1 MIKKKS
7 SNTNTFIN
15 YVLNKNTE
23 VELIFIS
30 YIDKK
35 NNDNSIIFYDIDNVL
50 TMKQGEFLLLF
61 LNADFS
67 NDNMAQKTFFSYLSK
82 NIREELKNFNSLNE
96 LSDFQYRLRN
106 CINFVFE
113 YKTYTESYENQF
125 KDYITNAQSNM
136 SISDKK
142 QNITVLLDT
151 KINEKNGN
159 YDKVNT
165 SMLKDFGYTHDVYF
179 VDSIPSLLYI
189 MLKEFTIFK
198 TLPIRKC
205 KNCGKF
211 FMAQNRKDELYCN
224 NLFEDKGKTCKQLG
238 AMSTY
243 IQKLE
248 ENPVLAL
255 YKNMIKR
262 KHMRVKRNSDN
273 IDMAT
278 NFEDWKEQAK
288 DQYEKYKNNEITDK
302 EFEKWLNKNE

>member
-1 MIKKKS
+1 MIKKKY
-7 SNTNTFIN
+7 NNINTFIN
-15 YVLNKNTE
+15 YAVNKNTE
-23 VELIFIS
+23 VELIFINS
-30 YIDKK
+30 FDKK
-35 NNDNSIIFYDIDNVL
+35 NNDNSIIFYDIDNVI

-61 LNADFS
+61 LNANFS
-67 NDNMAQKTFFSYLSK
+67 NDNLADKTFFNHLSK
-82 NIREELKNFNSLNE
+82 KFSDILKQLNNINE

-136 SISDKK
+136 SISEGKE
-142 QNITVLLDT
+142 NIFVLFDI
-151 KINEKNGN
+151 KINELNSN
-159 YDKVNT
+159 YKKVNN
-165 SMLKDFGYTHDVYF
+165 SLLRDFGYTQDVYF
-179 VDSIPSLLYI
+179 VKSIFQLLYI
-189 MLKEFTIFK
+189 MLKEFTLFK

-205 KNCGKF
+205 KNCGNF

-224 NLFEDKGKTCKQLG
+224 NLFEDTGKTCKQLG

-262 KHMRVKRNSDN
+262 KHMRVKRNPDN
-273 IDMAT
+273 IDLSTA
-278 NFEDWKEQAK
+278 FEDWKEKAK
-288 DQYEKYKNNEITDK
+288 IQFEKYKNDEITDI
-302 EFEKWLNKNE
+302 EFEKWLNENE

>member
-1 MIKKKS
+1 MSKKKD
-7 SNTNTFIN
+7 SNSNTFIN

-23 VELIFIS
+23 VELIFINS
-30 YIDKK
+30 IDKK
-35 NNDNSIIFYDIDNVL
+35 NNDNTIIYYDIDNVI

-67 NDNMAQKTFFSYLSK
+67 SDNLAEKTFFSYFSK
-82 NIREELKNFNSLNE
+82 NISQELKSFNSLNE

-151 KINEKNGN
+151 KINEKNSN
-159 YDKVNT
+159 YDKVNH
-165 SMLKDFGYTHDVYF
+165 SMLKGFGYTHDVYF
-179 VDSIPSLLYI
+179 VNSIPSLLYI
-189 MLKEFTIFK
+189 MLKEFTVFK

-224 NLFEDKGKTCKQLG
+224 NLFEDTGKTCKQLG

-262 KHMRVKRNSDN
+262 KHMRVKRNPDN

-278 NFEDWKEQAK
+278 KFEDWKEHARN
-288 DQYEKYKNNEITDK
+288 QYEKYKNKEITDK
-302 EFEKWLNKNE
+302 EFEKWLNENE

>member
-1 MIKKKS
+1 MIKKKD
-7 SNTNTFIN
+7 SNSNTFIN

-23 VELIFIS
+23 VELIFINS
-30 YIDKK
+30 IDKK
-35 NNDNSIIFYDIDNVL
+35 NNDNTIIYYDIDNVL

-67 NDNMAQKTFFSYLSK
+67 SDNLADKTFFSYFSK
-82 NIREELKNFNSLNE
+82 NISQELKSFNSLNE

-142 QNITVLLDT
+142 QNIAVLLDI
-151 KINEKNGN
+151 KINEKNSN
-159 YDKVNT
+159 YDKVNN
-165 SMLKDFGYTHDVYF
+165 SMLKGFGYTHDVYF
-179 VDSIPSLLYI
+179 VNSIPSLLYI
-189 MLKEFTIFK
+189 MLKEFTVFK

-205 KNCGKF
+205 KNCGNF

-224 NLFEDKGKTCKQLG
+224 NLFEDTGKTCKQLG

-262 KHMRVKRNSDN
+262 KHMRVKRNPDN

-288 DQYEKYKNNEITDK
+288 NQYEKYKNNEITGK
-302 EFEKWLNKNE
+302 EFEKWLNENE